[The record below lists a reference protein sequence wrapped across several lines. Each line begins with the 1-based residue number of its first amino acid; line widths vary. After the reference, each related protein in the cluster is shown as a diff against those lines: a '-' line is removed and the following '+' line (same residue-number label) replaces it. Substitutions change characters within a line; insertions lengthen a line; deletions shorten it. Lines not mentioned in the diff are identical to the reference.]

1 MIGEASLISQAD
13 EKTDTSAVIGG
24 VTTEDVPMAD
34 TPAEP
39 TASTSAEPSKRKR
52 AGVVLAAEKRVLSKL
67 LDKEAGG
74 GREKLHTINK

>member
-1 MIGEASLISQAD
+1 MIGETSLMSQAD

-24 VTTEDVPMAD
+24 VTTADVPMAD

-39 TASTSAEPSKRKR
+39 TASTSAEPSKRKP